1 MRRGW
6 SLLSHERRIE
16 QALLVSALSSVF
28 ILGLIIVFI
37 FFEGLPA
44 FRAAGITGLL
54 GGLRWAPTKSA
65 FGILP
70 MIAGSLWVTL
80 GALTLGAPVG
90 VLCAVFLADFA
101 PARIADITRVSVQM
115 LAAIPSVVFGFIGL
129 IFVVPFIRQYIG
141 GPGFSV
147 LASSIVLGVMI
158 LPTVVSIS
166 LDAIESLPRSYKE
179 GAMALGATR
188 WQVVS
193 MVTLPSARSGILAA
207 IILGMGRALGETMAV
222 IMVAGNSLKIP
233 TGLLA
238 PVRTLTSG
246 IALEMG
252 YAEGL
257 HRQALFAM
265 GIVLMALILVLNLV
279 ASAVARGRS
288 R

>member
-1 MRRGW
+1 M
-6 SLLSHERRIE
+6 
-16 QALLVSALSSVF
+16 LLVSALSSVF
-28 ILGLIIVFI
+28 ILGLIVVFI
-37 FFEGLPA
+37 LLEGLPA
-44 FRAAGITGLL
+44 FQAAGVAGFLA
-54 GGLRWAPTKSA
+54 GLRWAPTKSA

-70 MIAGSLWVTL
+70 MVVGSLWVTA
-80 GALTLGAPVG
+80 GALVLGAPVG

-101 PARIADITRVSVQM
+101 PPRVADIARVSVQM

-129 IFVVPFIRQYIG
+129 IFVVPFVRQYIG

-147 LASSIVLGVMI
+147 LASSIVLGIMI

-179 GAMALGATR
+179 GAMALGASR
-188 WQVVS
+188 WQTVS
-193 MVTLPSARSGILAA
+193 MVVLPSARSGILAA

-233 TGLLA
+233 SGLLA

>member
-1 MRRGW
+1 M
-6 SLLSHERRIE
+6 LSHERRVE

-44 FRAAGITGLL
+44 FRAAGVAGFFTGLK
-54 GGLRWAPTKSA
+54 WAPTKSV

-70 MIAGSLWVTL
+70 MILGSLWVTA
-80 GALTLGAPVG
+80 GALILGAPVG
-90 VLCAVFLADFA
+90 VLCAVFLAEFA
-101 PARIADITRVSVQM
+101 PPRVADAARVSVQM

-129 IFVVPFIRQYIG
+129 LFVVPFVREHIG

-147 LASSIVLGVMI
+147 LASSIVLGIMI

-188 WQVVS
+188 WQTVS
-193 MVTLPSARSGILAA
+193 MVILPSARSGILAA
-207 IILGMGRALGETMAV
+207 TILGMGRALGETMAV

-233 TGLLA
+233 SGLLS

-265 GIVLMALILVLNLV
+265 GIVLMALILALNLV
-279 ASAVARGRS
+279 ASAVSRGRS